1 MMADTAK
8 VKRNIERMLA
18 AGAPEA
24 DIDTYLASEGVT
36 PEQLRAAPKNSARS
50 EQFSGG
56 PEAFDAM
63 GNPTGAD
70 QSAATQSSM
79 PYGEQMGRVGTLVDN
94 LVRAS
99 ANGMT
104 FGLADKAAGGMDY
117 LTGNAPSY
125 DAGVKAQRART
136 DAMPAAQRLA
146 GEVGGGLAGGVG
158 LAKSGLTLAGR
169 LGPAL
174 FKRIL
179 GYGAEGAAYGAAHGA
194 GNTYS
199 DNAGDYA
206 ANAAKG
212 AGMGLAIGG
221 ALPVAG
227 KAASTA
233 YRGLQAFVGPRVG
246 GTSAGAS
253 AMLRAAA
260 QADEQGIR
268 QIANMPD
275 AMLVDAGPAMLGL
288 GQGAGTGTG
297 TGRTALVNAL
307 KGRDASTVSRINR
320 DVDDAIGPAPRPSM
334 IEADIA
340 QNVENVRPQYNGP
353 FDQSRPVDTTTIAS
367 ELEEM
372 GQTLRGPAQ
381 AAVKKV
387 RRFLDVP
394 GSKDIDPKNAPGLK
408 PLDTNPQSL
417 FQTRQAID
425 GLLEGETNSKVVAQ
439 LTGVR
444 KMVDEELARAVPGIK
459 QVDAKY
465 AELMRQQEGLQR
477 GGMVFDTGKT
487 ATRPADLAAELRAS
501 ALPQGEQ
508 IGPSAAPVRVR
519 QGARAE
525 IDRLVGTNANDL
537 NALERKLGTPQDWN
551 SQKFAEIFG
560 EGPHT
565 KVMESLGNN
574 RRFRQTYQD
583 IVQNSQT
590 AQRTASAKAMEGS
603 EGGNVRGDTTMTGLG
618 LRALNAVARAIAGA
632 SSSNTKNEI
641 GLILAKEGPDVQRI
655 ARELLR
661 SAQKTG
667 DNSRAINRVL
677 SSPHW
682 IGGGTAASHR

>member
-36 PEQLRAAPKNSARS
+36 PEQLRAAPKSTVQQRTVGGSEPSMMEGMGAEPSVEGRS
-50 EQFSGG
+50 L
-56 PEAFDAM
+56 
-63 GNPTGAD
+63 AD
-70 QSAATQSSM
+70 QLRAA
-79 PYGEQMGRVGTLVDN
+79 GTVTDN
-94 LVRAS
+94 FVRAA
-99 ANGMT
+99 ANGLT
-104 FGLADKAAGGMDY
+104 FGMADKAAGGMDY

-125 DAGVKAQRART
+125 DAGVKAQRSRT
-136 DAMPAAQRLA
+136 DVIPTEQRVA
-146 GEVGGGLAGGVG
+146 GEIAGGLAGGVG

-174 FKRIL
+174 FKRFL

-199 DNAGDYA
+199 DEASDYA
-206 ANAAKG
+206 ANAGKG
-212 AGMGLAIGG
+212 AATGFAIGG
-221 ALPVAG
+221 ALPVLG
-227 KAASTA
+227 KGASTA
-233 YRGLQAFVGPRVG
+233 YRGAQAFIGPRVG
-246 GTSAGAS
+246 NTSAGAS

-260 QADEQGIR
+260 QADEEGIR
-268 QIANMPD
+268 QIANMPG

-307 KGRDASTVSRINR
+307 KGRDAQTVPRINR
-320 DVDDAIGPAPRPSM
+320 DLDEAIGPAPRPSR
-334 IEADIA
+334 INTEID
-340 QNVENVRPQYNGP
+340 QNLDNVASQYGKP

-367 ELEEM
+367 ELEELT
-372 GQTLRGPAQ
+372 QTLRGPAQ
-381 AAVKKV
+381 DAVKKV

-417 FQTRQAID
+417 FQVRQAID
-425 GLLEGETNSKVVAQ
+425 GMAEGETNSKVLAQ
-439 LTGVR
+439 LTRVR
-444 KMVDEELARAVPGIK
+444 AMVDDELARAVPGIK
-459 QVDAKY
+459 RVDASF
-465 AELMRQQEGLQR
+465 AELKRQQEGLQR
-477 GGMVFDTGKT
+477 GSSVFDTGKQ
-487 ATRPADLAAELRAS
+487 ATRPADLADELRAS

-525 IDRLVGTNANDL
+525 LDRLVGTHANDL

-551 SQKFAEIFG
+551 AQKLSQIFG
-560 EGPHT
+560 EGPHNAI
-565 KVMESLGNN
+565 METLGRN
-574 RRFRQTYQD
+574 RKFRQTYQD

-590 AQRTASAKAMEGS
+590 AQRSASAKAMEGS
-603 EGGNVRGDTTMTGLG
+603 EGGNVRGDTTMTGLA
-618 LRALNAVARAIAGA
+618 LRAANAVARAIAGA
-632 SSSNTKNEI
+632 SSSSTKNEI

-655 ARELLR
+655 ARQLLQ
-661 SAQKTG
+661 SAEKTG
-667 DNSRAINRVL
+667 ANSRAINRVL
-677 SSPHW
+677 GSPHW
-682 IGGGTAASHR
+682 IGAGTAAGHR